1 MLSDMNP
8 VRMKQLKEFDQNTQ
22 QNINNINQRIETN
35 SKKLSEIKLI
45 VNETKLKL
53 DETVNKSIKQVIL
66 EMKDVN
72 HKIRV
77 LDNFIK
83 ESTEDFMFYKNAA
96 KEYEEQVTGFKN
108 HNRFFHQYP
117 SKTLVNLTS
126 FLKKK
131 TQIFKLFIE
140 DIIDTVEKLE
150 DSEKEDKNLE
160 LYANLIMQC
169 EISFN
174 QLMKKATKV
183 FGDIRRLKS
192 EYSHRFRGSGDDDR
206 RNRRGMDV
214 ELLRDTN
221 PDATDIKLNDIIRGS
236 QR

>member
-96 KEYEEQVTGFKN
+96 KEYEAYF
-108 HNRFFHQYP
+108 
-117 SKTLVNLTS
+117 
-126 FLKKK
+126 
-131 TQIFKLFIE
+131 
-140 DIIDTVEKLE
+140 
-150 DSEKEDKNLE
+150 
-160 LYANLIMQC
+160 
-169 EISFN
+169 
-174 QLMKKATKV
+174 
-183 FGDIRRLKS
+183 
-192 EYSHRFRGSGDDDR
+192 
-206 RNRRGMDV
+206 
-214 ELLRDTN
+214 
-221 PDATDIKLNDIIRGS
+221 
-236 QR
+236 